1 MKKKNQKNNN
11 KNKNQRYTKGL
22 RKDSVEVLSRPDTE
36 TVTLTSSDNFRLT
49 YTKRKTQQ

>member
-1 MKKKNQKNNN
+1 MQKKRTKKNNN
-11 KNKNQRYTKGL
+11 KNKNQRYTEGL

-49 YTKRKTQQ
+49 